1 MLRTILTAALL
12 VASLGATTAHARE
25 PVLRDD
31 FANARSGWPH
41 TNISPRHALGFSQYT
56 GGELQMSSTDDSAL
70 GFAPAPR
77 QAEGGDVAVAAKVW
91 LYAGLGGGAAGVA
104 CRFQDHRRFYAFLLN
119 GHNGWMIARATPE
132 KLQPLATGKLAGKQ
146 IMPGL
151 AEARVEAR
159 CNGDQL
165 EMHVNGRKVGSVR
178 DDAYATGISGLMLA
192 AVKAA
197 GANAKFDDFA
207 LDRL

>member
-1 MLRTILTAALL
+1 MTDAPSVPDPTKAGSKHPKRGRLKVFLGMSPGVGKTYEMLRAA
-12 VASLGATTAHARE
+12 R
-25 PVLRDD
+25 R
-31 FANARSGWPH
+31 RK
-41 TNISPRHALGFSQYT
+41 
-56 GGELQMSSTDDSAL
+56 
-70 GFAPAPR
+70 
-77 QAEGGDVAVAAKVW
+77 AEGGDVAVAAKVW

-192 AVKAA
+192 AEKAA